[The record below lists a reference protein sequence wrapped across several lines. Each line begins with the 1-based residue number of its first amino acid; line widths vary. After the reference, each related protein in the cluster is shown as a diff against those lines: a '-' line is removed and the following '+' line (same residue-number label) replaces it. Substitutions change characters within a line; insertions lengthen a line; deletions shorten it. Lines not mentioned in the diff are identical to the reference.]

1 MKENVFDVLIYL
13 FENYLDRDSEQAPDP
28 DEMRTEL
35 LEAGF
40 PQQEINRAFDWL
52 ESLES
57 LGDHQPM
64 RAASLPAFRIFSSEE
79 LAKLDVECR
88 GFLMFLEQ
96 NGILTA
102 ESREMVIDRLMA
114 LNEESISLENLKWV
128 VLMVLFSQPSEEIA
142 FARMENLVYE
152 SFPGYIH

>member
-13 FENYLDRDSEQAPDP
+13 FENYLDRDPEQVPDP
-28 DEMRTEL
+28 EEMRSDL

-40 PQQEINRAFDWL
+40 PQREVNKAFDWL
-52 ESLES
+52 QS
-57 LGDHQPM
+57 LGDQQPM
-64 RAASLPAFRIFSSEE
+64 RASSLPAFRIFSSEE

-96 NGILTA
+96 TGILTA
-102 ESREMVIDRLMA
+102 ASRELVIDRLMA
-114 LNEESISLENLKWV
+114 LNEETITLDNLKWV
-128 VLMVLFSQPSEEIA
+128 VLMVLFSQPSEEVA
-142 FARMENLVYE
+142 FARMENLVYG

>member
-13 FENYLDRDSEQAPDP
+13 FENYLDRAAEQAPDP

-52 ESLES
+52 KT
-57 LGDHQPM
+57 LGAQQPM

-96 NGILTA
+96 SGILTA
-102 ESREMVIDRLMA
+102 ANREMVIDRLTA
-114 LNEESISLENLKWV
+114 LNEGTISLENLKWV
-128 VLMVLFSQPSEEIA
+128 VLMVLFSQPSEEVA